1 MYQVA
6 IGWRWGIDSPLVRP
20 PRWIWADCNGG
31 ENGEKNN
38 SKNEGIWHKTMGK
51 NGKGGENDEKNNGKK
66 EGLWHKTME
75 KNGKAMEN
83 LSTPSEVDLGRL
95 QWGENDERIWHKT
108 MGKNRKGGK
117 NDEKNNGKKEGLWHK
132 TMEKNGKAMENL
144 STPSEL
150 GKLIKTRGQN
160 GGKNRERVKWGNDVG
175 PKWCQVK
182 EE

>member
-31 ENGEKNN
+31 ENDEKQMGEYDIKQW
-38 SKNEGIWHKTMGK
+38 EK

-83 LSTPSEVDLGRL
+83 LSRT
-95 QWGENDERIWHKT
+95 
-108 MGKNRKGGK
+108 
-117 NDEKNNGKKEGLWHK
+117 
-132 TMEKNGKAMENL
+132 
-144 STPSEL
+144 L
-150 GKLIKTRGQN
+150 GKLIKTRGETV
-160 GGKNRERVKWGNDVG
+160 ERIGRG
-175 PKWCQVK
+175 
-182 EE
+182 